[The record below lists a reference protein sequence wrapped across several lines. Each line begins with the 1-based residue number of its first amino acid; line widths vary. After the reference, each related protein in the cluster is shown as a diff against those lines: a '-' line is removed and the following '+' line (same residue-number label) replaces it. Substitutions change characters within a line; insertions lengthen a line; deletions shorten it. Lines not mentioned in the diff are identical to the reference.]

1 MHEEMIGLTIA
12 GLGVLGLSCQWL
24 AWRMKL
30 PAILLLLMAGLIIGP
45 VTGVFNPNILFGDLL
60 FPLISL
66 SVAVILFEGSL
77 TLNFDEIKNVR
88 RNVKSIVTVGA
99 IITWMITS
107 VATHYLLDFSWPLA
121 LLFGSMTVVTGPT
134 VIVPLLR
141 TVRPQAKLANI
152 LRWEGILIDP
162 IGAIFVVI
170 VYEFIVSSS
179 TIHSVEVFGLM
190 LLVGLVLGGV
200 AGWLLA
206 HVLRRHLL
214 PEYLQPFAVLALV
227 LGVFS
232 GANALEPE
240 AGLLA
245 VTVMGMWL
253 ANAKDVNIQHILHFK
268 ENLTILLISG
278 LFLLLAS
285 RIQMSDFHTLGW
297 GSIAVFVVIQLVSR
311 PVSIFVSTMFSQL
324 AFKEKLFLAWVAP
337 RGIVAAAI
345 SALFA
350 LKLSNDGVA
359 GAELLVPLT
368 FMVIIGTVVLQSLTA
383 RPMAKLLGVAE
394 PSPKGFLV
402 VGANDVARTI
412 ALALK
417 KYDCRVVVTDS
428 NWDYIRAA
436 RMAGLETYYG
446 NAVSSH
452 ADEYL
457 DVIGI
462 GHLLALT
469 PDKHFNA
476 VAAMHFESDF
486 GSRNVFRLN
495 GRRHNSGLEK
505 HSASQAHNG
514 AALFGEDISY
524 KKLASL
530 INQGGEIKHTKLSD
544 NFTLED
550 YYAQYKAS
558 QLIPMFAIDPKGYI
572 YTYTISDEFVVKA
585 GWTIVSLI
593 KELKVSEEVK
603 DIKTEA

>member
-1 MHEEMIGLTIA
+1 MHQDMIGLTIA
-12 GLGVLGLSCQWL
+12 GLGVLGLGCQWL

-30 PAILLLLMAGLIIGP
+30 PAILLLLIAGLLIGP
-45 VTGVFNPNILFGDLL
+45 VAGVFNPNILFGDLL

-66 SVAVILFEGSL
+66 AVAVILFEGSL
-77 TLNFDEIKNVR
+77 TLNFAEIKTVR
-88 RNVKSIVTVGA
+88 KNVKSIVTIGA
-99 IITWMITS
+99 IVTWVITS
-107 VATHYLLDFSWPLA
+107 VATHYLLDFSWSLA
-121 LLFGSMTVVTGPT
+121 FLFGSMTVVTGPT

-179 TIHSVEVFGLM
+179 PMHSLEVFGLM
-190 LLVGLVLGGV
+190 LLVGLVIGAV
-200 AGWLLA
+200 AGWLIA
-206 HVLRRHLL
+206 YVLRNHLL
-214 PEYLQPFAVLALV
+214 PEYLQPFAVLAVV
-227 LGVFS
+227 LGVFA
-232 GANALEPE
+232 GANVLESE

-253 ANAKDVNIQHILHFK
+253 ANAKDVDIRHILHFK

-278 LFLLLAS
+278 LFLILAS
-285 RIQMSDFHTLGW
+285 RIQLADFHALGW
-297 GSIAVFVVIQLVSR
+297 GAITLFVVIQLVAR
-311 PVSIFVSTMFSQL
+311 PASIFISTIFSEL

-350 LKLSNDGVA
+350 LKLIDDGVA
-359 GAELLVPLT
+359 GAQLLVPLT

-383 RPMAKLLGVAE
+383 RPIARLLGVAE
-394 PSPKGFLV
+394 PSPKGFLI
-402 VGANDVARTI
+402 VGANDVAREI
-412 ALALK
+412 GLALK
-417 KYDCRVVVTDS
+417 KYDCRVVMTDS

-457 DVIGI
+457 DLIGV

-476 VAAMHFESDF
+476 VATSHYETDF
-486 GSRNVFRLN
+486 GQRNIFRLN

-505 HSASQAHNG
+505 HSATQAHSG
-514 AALFGEDISY
+514 TVLFGDDISY

-530 INQGGEIKHTKLSD
+530 INQGAEIKHTKLSD

-550 YYAQYKAS
+550 YFQQYKGS
-558 QLIPMFAIDPKGYI
+558 SLIPLFIIDLKQNIFPF
-572 YTYTISDEFVVKA
+572 TDVSTLEAKA
-585 GWTIVSLI
+585 GWTMIALV
-593 KELKVSEEVK
+593 KESV
-603 DIKTEA
+603 

>member
-1 MHEEMIGLTIA
+1 MHQEMIGLTIA
-12 GLGVLGLSCQWL
+12 GLGVLGLGCQWL

-30 PAILLLLMAGLIIGP
+30 PAILLLLIAGLLIGP
-45 VTGVFNPNILFGDLL
+45 VAGIFNPNRLFGDLL

-66 SVAVILFEGSL
+66 AVAVILFEGSL
-77 TLNFDEIKNVR
+77 TLNFAEIKTVR
-88 RNVKSIVTVGA
+88 KNVKSIVTLGA
-99 IITWMITS
+99 IITWVVTS
-107 VATHYLLDFSWPLA
+107 VATHYLLDFSWSLA
-121 LLFGSMTVVTGPT
+121 FLFGSMTVVTGPT

-179 TIHSVEVFGLM
+179 QLHSLEVFGLM
-190 LLVGLVLGGV
+190 LLVGLVIGAV
-200 AGWLLA
+200 AGWFIA
-206 HVLRRHLL
+206 YVLRNHLL
-214 PEYLQPFAVLALV
+214 PEYLQPFAVLAVV
-227 LGVFS
+227 LGVFA
-232 GANALEPE
+232 GANVLESE

-253 ANAKDVNIQHILHFK
+253 ANAKDVDIRHILHFK

-278 LFLLLAS
+278 LFLILAS
-285 RIQMSDFHTLGW
+285 RIQLADFHALGW
-297 GSIAVFVVIQLVSR
+297 GAIALFVVIQLVAR
-311 PVSIFVSTMFSQL
+311 PASIFISTIFSEL

-350 LKLSNDGVA
+350 LKLIDDGVA
-359 GAELLVPLT
+359 GAQLLVPLT

-383 RPMAKLLGVAE
+383 RPIARLLGVAE
-394 PSPKGFLV
+394 PSPKGFLI
-402 VGANDVARTI
+402 VGANDVAREI
-412 ALALK
+412 GLALK
-417 KYDCRVVVTDS
+417 KYDCRVVMTDS

-457 DVIGI
+457 DLIGV

-476 VAAMHFESDF
+476 VATSHYETDF
-486 GSRNVFRLN
+486 GQRNIFRLN

-505 HSASQAHNG
+505 HSATQAHSG
-514 AALFGEDISY
+514 TVLFGDDISY

-530 INQGGEIKHTKLSD
+530 INQGAEIKHTKLSD

-550 YYAQYKAS
+550 YFQQYKGS
-558 QLIPMFAIDPKGYI
+558 SLIPLFVIDLKQNIFPF
-572 YTYTISDEFVVKA
+572 TDVSTLEAKA
-585 GWTIVSLI
+585 GWTMIALV
-593 KELKVSEEVK
+593 KESV
-603 DIKTEA
+603 